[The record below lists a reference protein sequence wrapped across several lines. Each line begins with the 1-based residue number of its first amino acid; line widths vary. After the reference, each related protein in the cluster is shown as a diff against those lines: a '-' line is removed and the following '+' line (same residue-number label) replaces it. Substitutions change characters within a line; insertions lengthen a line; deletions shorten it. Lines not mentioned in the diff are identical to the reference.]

1 MDRQLCAA
9 RPSVVL
15 AAGVA
20 MAFTACTYR
29 ATDEI
34 AGSLSIPAGVERI
47 RVELENATLDVGLWS
62 EGEGGAQ
69 LTFQG
74 GVRMDAEDEHQLQ
87 QLQAIEHGLV
97 AETDPDD
104 PTVLVV
110 AGPKTPDG
118 VRGMIAYEGNLRL
131 SPDVPIEIVIRD
143 NGHVTMIGRRA
154 LSKVSTRR
162 GDLRFEDC
170 YGGVKATTGS
180 GNVIAY
186 DHHGDLDIRSQG
198 GDMQAFVIEPGER
211 LTLSTGKGTI
221 QCYMPPATKCEVDA
235 RAEIGRI
242 GNDFGFEVTKPTAYS
257 SVMVGKRGGS
267 KTRVLLRTAAGH
279 IAMRGL
285 DPR

>member
-1 MDRQLCAA
+1 MDRHTSAA

-34 AGSLSIPAGVERI
+34 AGSLSIPEGVERI
-47 RVELENATLDVGLWS
+47 RVDLENATLDVGLPS
-62 EGEGGAQ
+62 EGAAGPQ

-131 SPDVPIEIVIRD
+131 SADVPIEIVIRD

-221 QCYMPPATKCEVDA
+221 QCYIPPATQCDVDA

-257 SVMVGKRGGS
+257 SVMVGRRGGS

-279 IAMRGL
+279 IMMRGL